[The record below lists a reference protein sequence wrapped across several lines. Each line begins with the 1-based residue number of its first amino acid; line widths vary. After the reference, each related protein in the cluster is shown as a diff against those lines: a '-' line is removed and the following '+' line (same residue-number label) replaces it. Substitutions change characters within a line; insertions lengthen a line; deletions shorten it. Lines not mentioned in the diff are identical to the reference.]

1 MIQFNSFAAL
11 FASQTAV
18 SCAAASTAPVSHRA
32 PWTSSLLLA
41 ASVGLASVLSG
52 CGRTGLLDVE
62 DTAPVPVDAGGSDA
76 SPPDAGS
83 DATPLPVTPVSD
95 LDCDGVLD
103 LMDNCPLSPNT
114 NQADTDGDGI
124 GDVCDNDSVN
134 PDSDGDGI
142 LDGEELWV
150 LGSDHTKADTDGDG
164 LLDGEDSCPTT
175 AGAAANFGCLP
186 TPPTCSLEAVPH
198 PMTLCDGTFVEGF
211 RILWDVGNA
220 QDALLREGN
229 ASLTRKRSGQV
240 YVYPMTAT
248 LYVLTASSPFGTCEE
263 TVTVTP

>member
-1 MIQFNSFAAL
+1 MIHLNPSSLFAAT
-11 FASQTAV
+11 TAAAHTL
-18 SCAAASTAPVSHRA
+18 AAASPIRDRA

-41 ASVGLASVLSG
+41 ASLGLASVLSG
-52 CGRTGLLDVE
+52 CGRTGLLDFDE
-62 DTAPVPVDAGGSDA
+62 TGPADAGTTDA
-76 SPPDAGS
+76 SPPDAGI
-83 DATPLPVTPVSD
+83 DVPPLPVTPVSD

-114 NQADTDGDGI
+114 NQADTDGDSI

-134 PDSDGDGI
+134 PDSDGDGV

-164 LLDGEDSCPTT
+164 LIDGEDACPTT
-175 AGAAANFGCLP
+175 AGTAANFGCLP

-211 RILWDVGNA
+211 RVLWDAGNT
-220 QDALLREGN
+220 QDALLREGT
-229 ASLTRKRSGQV
+229 APLTRKRSGQV

-248 LYVLTASSPFGTCEE
+248 LYVLTAASPFGTCEE